1 MFLGSD
7 SFVESMR
14 RQLPQNRDLREVPK
28 AAKRR
33 PPAETLLAY
42 ARDHPQRND
51 AIVAAYRSGGYT
63 LRDIGDFFG
72 IHYSRISKIVQAAD
86 VERREAKGKTPH
98 PR

>member
-1 MFLGSD
+1 
-7 SFVESMR
+7 MR
-14 RQLPQNRDLREVPK
+14 RQLPQNRDHREVPK

-42 ARDHPQRND
+42 ARDHPHPQRND